1 MRVEA
6 PTLQDAISQAAQNLD
21 CSVIDVEIEIIQKPS
36 SGFLG
41 FFKKNAI
48 IEAGKSSQKREN
60 FGNSQDLTTMRQ
72 DEVADKIC
80 EFDGV
85 NKFQTKKSHNQLNFN
100 RQKQGNDGESVA
112 HSSQFSQQKNQ
123 NHSREN
129 EGYYHKKTPN
139 FDEIL
144 PQIQN
149 GVELL
154 FKSSCF
160 EIDKF
165 EVTKYDNK
173 TIFIKIDGAD
183 AALVIGRDG
192 CRYKAFSYLLF
203 NWINLKFGLLV
214 RFEVG
219 QFLKNQESMMSAYLK
234 DIIERVEADGKGF
247 TKPLDGVLI
256 KIALEQLR
264 AKFPKKYVGVKSG
277 KNGKFVVVNDFK

>member
-6 PTLQDAISQAAQNLD
+6 PTLQDAISQAAQNLN
-21 CSVIDVEIEIIQKPS
+21 CSVVDVEIEIIQKPS

-48 IEAGKSSQKREN
+48 IEAERSSQKREN
-60 FGNSQDLTTMRQ
+60 FGNSQDFATMRQ

-80 EFDGV
+80 EFDDI
-85 NKFQTKKSHNQLNFN
+85 NKVQTKKSHNQPNFN
-100 RQKQGNDGESVA
+100 RQKQSNSEEFIA
-112 HSSQFSQQKNQ
+112 HSSQISQQNQ
-123 NHSREN
+123 NHSHESER
-129 EGYYHKKTPN
+129 YSHRKIPN
-139 FDEIL
+139 FNEIL
-144 PQIQN
+144 PQIQS

-219 QFLKNQESMMSAYLK
+219 QFLKNQESMMNAYLK
-234 DIIERVEADGKGF
+234 DVIDRVEADGKGF

-264 AKFPKKYVGVKSG
+264 ARFPKKYVGVKSG
-277 KNGKFVVVNDFK
+277 KNGKFVVINDFK

>member
-48 IEAGKSSQKREN
+48 IKAEKSLQKREN
-60 FGNSQDLTTMRQ
+60 FGNSQDFATMRQ
-72 DEVADKIC
+72 DEVADKIY

-85 NKFQTKKSHNQLNFN
+85 NKFQTKKSHNQSNFN
-100 RQKQGNDGESVA
+100 RQKQGNDGESIA

-123 NHSREN
+123 NYSREN
-129 EGYYHKKTPN
+129 EGYFHKKIPN

-219 QFLKNQESMMSAYLK
+219 QFLKNQESMMSTYLK

>member
-48 IEAGKSSQKREN
+48 IEAEKSLQKREN
-60 FGNSQDLTTMRQ
+60 FGNSQGFATMRQ
-72 DEVADKIC
+72 DEVADKIY

-85 NKFQTKKSHNQLNFN
+85 NKFQTKKSNNQSNFN
-100 RQKQGNDGESVA
+100 RQKQGNDGESIA

-123 NHSREN
+123 NYSREN
-129 EGYYHKKTPN
+129 EGYFHKKTPN

-219 QFLKNQESMMSAYLK
+219 QFLKNQESMMSTYLK

-277 KNGKFVVVNDFK
+277 KNGKFVVINDFK

>member
-48 IEAGKSSQKREN
+48 IEAEKSSQKREN
-60 FGNSQDLTTMRQ
+60 FGNSQDFATMRQ
-72 DEVADKIC
+72 DEVADKIY
-80 EFDGV
+80 EFDGA
-85 NKFQTKKSHNQLNFN
+85 NKFQAKKSHNQSNFN
-100 RQKQGNDGESVA
+100 RQKQGNDGESIA
-112 HSSQFSQQKNQ
+112 HLSQFSQQKNQ
-123 NHSREN
+123 NHSHEN
-129 EGYYHKKTPN
+129 EGYYHKKIPN

-219 QFLKNQESMMSAYLK
+219 QFLKNQESMMSTYLK

-277 KNGKFVVVNDFK
+277 KNGKFVVINDFK

>member
-48 IEAGKSSQKREN
+48 IKAEKSSQKREN
-60 FGNSQDLTTMRQ
+60 FGNSQDFATMRQ
-72 DEVADKIC
+72 DKVADKIY
-80 EFDGV
+80 EFDGA
-85 NKFQTKKSHNQLNFN
+85 NKFQAKKSHNQSNFN
-100 RQKQGNDGESVA
+100 RQKQGNDGESIA

-123 NHSREN
+123 NYSREN
-129 EGYYHKKTPN
+129 EGYFHKKTPN

-219 QFLKNQESMMSAYLK
+219 QFLKNQESMMSTYLK

-277 KNGKFVVVNDFK
+277 KNGKFVVINDFK

>member
-48 IEAGKSSQKREN
+48 IKAEKSLQKREN
-60 FGNSQDLTTMRQ
+60 FGNSQDFATMRQ
-72 DEVADKIC
+72 DEVADKIY
-80 EFDGV
+80 EFDGA
-85 NKFQTKKSHNQLNFN
+85 NKFQAKKSHNQSNFN
-100 RQKQGNDGESVA
+100 RQKQGNDGESIA

-123 NHSREN
+123 NYSREN
-129 EGYYHKKTPN
+129 EGYFYKKTPN

-144 PQIQN
+144 PQVQN

-219 QFLKNQESMMSAYLK
+219 QFLKNQESMMSTYLK

-264 AKFPKKYVGVKSG
+264 AKFPKKHVGVKSG
-277 KNGKFVVVNDFK
+277 KNGKFVVINDFK

>member
-1 MRVEA
+1 M
-6 PTLQDAISQAAQNLD
+6 
-21 CSVIDVEIEIIQKPS
+21 
-36 SGFLG
+36 G

-48 IEAGKSSQKREN
+48 IKAEKSLQKREN
-60 FGNSQDLTTMRQ
+60 FGNSQDFATMRQ
-72 DEVADKIC
+72 DEVADKIY

-85 NKFQTKKSHNQLNFN
+85 NKFQTKKSNNQSNFN
-100 RQKQGNDGESVA
+100 RQKQGNDGESIA

-123 NHSREN
+123 NYSREN
-129 EGYYHKKTPN
+129 EGYFHKKTPN

-219 QFLKNQESMMSAYLK
+219 QFLKNQESMMSTYLK

-277 KNGKFVVVNDFK
+277 KNGKFVVINDFK

>member
-48 IEAGKSSQKREN
+48 IKAEKSSQKREN
-60 FGNSQDLTTMRQ
+60 FGNSQDFATMRQ
-72 DEVADKIC
+72 DEVADKIY
-80 EFDGV
+80 EFDGA
-85 NKFQTKKSHNQLNFN
+85 NKFQAKKSHNQSNFN
-100 RQKQGNDGESVA
+100 RQKQGNDGESIA

-123 NHSREN
+123 NYSREN
-129 EGYYHKKTPN
+129 EGYFHKKTPN

-219 QFLKNQESMMSAYLK
+219 QFLKNQESMMSTYLK

-277 KNGKFVVVNDFK
+277 KNGKFVVINDFK